1 MGVVKVDVYGYGVFK
16 IFKIILEV
24 GVDRLVVVIL
34 LEGIELRLVGIKLL
48 ILILGV
54 IDWFE

>member
-1 MGVVKVDVYGYGVFK
+1 MGVVKVDVYGYGVCK

-24 GVDRLVVVIL
+24 GVDWLVVVIL
-34 LEGIELRLVGIKLL
+34 LEGIELRLVGIKVL